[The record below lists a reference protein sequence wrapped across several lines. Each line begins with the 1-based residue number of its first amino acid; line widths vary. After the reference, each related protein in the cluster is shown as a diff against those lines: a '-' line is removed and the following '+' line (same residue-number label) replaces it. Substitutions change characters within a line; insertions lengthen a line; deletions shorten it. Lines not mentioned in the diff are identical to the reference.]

1 MCPWSPEE
9 EVTELKLQGAPPAHP
24 LPLQEGWAQFRK
36 SQECSQIHRP
46 VLSHP
51 LSNLSIP
58 WNKGKGMV
66 CLTTQHPL
74 NKNPRLPG
82 SPRWKLPQNRHL
94 LKAEEYSA
102 FHNSENGHFMKLKLS
117 PFAPGLIQVLPDI
130 HPHRSTL

>member
-9 EVTELKLQGAPPAHP
+9 EGTEPKLHGAPPAHS

-36 SQECSQIHRP
+36 SQECSQIHRL
-46 VLSHP
+46 VVSNP

-66 CLTTQHPL
+66 CLKAQHPL

-82 SPRWKLPQNRHL
+82 SPRWKLPQNRHP
-94 LKAEEYSA
+94 EYSA
-102 FHNSENGHFMKLKLS
+102 FLNSENGHFMELKLS
-117 PFAPGLIQVLPDI
+117 PFAPALIQVLPDT
-130 HPHRSTL
+130 HPHWSTL

>member
-58 WNKGKGMV
+58 WNKGKRMV
-66 CLTTQHPL
+66 CLTAQHLL

-82 SPRWKLPQNRHL
+82 SPRWKLPQNRHP
-94 LKAEEYSA
+94 EYSA
-102 FHNSENGHFMKLKLS
+102 FLNSENGRFMELKLS
-117 PFAPGLIQVLPDI
+117 PFAPGLIQVLPDT